1 LTMDVGNATSV
12 NQFILMGLTDVPWL
26 QKLLFVSFLL
36 FYEINIAGNLLIM
49 TLAIR
54 DTALHAPMYF
64 LLANL
69 SFLDIWFSSAAVP
82 KMLVGFLGDNIISIS
97 GCITQMHFFHF
108 LGCAEGVLLTTMG
121 YDRYVAICSPLRY
134 NSIMNRFFCIQL
146 VLASWLIGFFSAL
159 ILSIMSS
166 MLPFCNLN
174 KVQHFFC
181 DVKPVIKLACSNT
194 FINEIIV
201 AALSGLIS
209 ICAFSLTS
217 LSYFYIIVHLFKAR
231 SSQRSMKAF
240 STCSSHLTIVIL
252 FYGTAMCTYIGPS
265 TEDSI
270 QKDKYDKY
278 LALLYTVL
286 TPLLNPFIYT
296 LRNQDVKEAAKK
308 LIYQNHHF

>member
-1 LTMDVGNATSV
+1 MMDIGNASSV
-12 NQFILMGLTDVPWL
+12 NQFILMVLTDVPWL
-26 QKLLFVSFLL
+26 WKVLFVSFLFSYQL
-36 FYEINIAGNLLIM
+36 NIAGNLLII

-64 LLANL
+64 LLPF
-69 SFLDIWFSSAAVP
+69 SEYIWFSSVTVP

-108 LGCAEGVLLTTMG
+108 LGCAEGVLLTAMG

-134 NSIMNRFFCIQL
+134 NSIMNRLFCIQL
-146 VLASWLIGFFSAL
+146 VLISWLIGFFSSL
-159 ILSIMSS
+159 IHSIMSS
-166 MLPFCNLN
+166 MLPFCMFN

-194 FINEIIV
+194 FINEITV
-201 AALSGLIS
+201 AALSGFIS
-209 ICAFSLTS
+209 VCTFSLTF

-252 FYGTAMCTYIGPS
+252 FYGTAMCTYVGPS
-265 TEDSI
+265 SEDSI
-270 QKDKYDKY
+270 QKDKVAAV
-278 LALLYTVL
+278 LFTVI
-286 TPLLNPFIYT
+286 TPTLNPIIYA
-296 LRNQDVKEAAKK
+296 LRNKEVKKSIKK
-308 LIYQNHHF
+308 FFTFQS

>member
-1 LTMDVGNATSV
+1 MDIGNATSV

-26 QKLLFVSFLL
+26 QKVLFVSFLF
-36 FYEINIAGNLLIM
+36 FYQLNIAGNLLII

-69 SFLDIWFSSAAVP
+69 SFLDIWFSSVTVP
-82 KMLVGFLGDNIISIS
+82 KMLVGFLEDNIISVS
-97 GCITQMHFFHF
+97 GCIAQMHFFHF
-108 LGCAEGVLLTTMG
+108 LGCAEGVLLASMG

-134 NSIMNRFFCIQL
+134 CSIMNRLFCIQL
-146 VLASWLIGFFSAL
+146 VLASWLIGFFSSL
-159 ILSIMSS
+159 IHSIMSS
-166 MLPFCNLN
+166 MLPFCKFN

-194 FINEIIV
+194 FINEITV
-201 AALSGLIS
+201 AALSGFLS
-209 ICAFSLTS
+209 TCTFSLTF

-265 TEDSI
+265 SEDSI
-270 QKDKYDKY
+270 QKDKVAAV
-278 LALLYTVL
+278 LFTVI
-286 TPLLNPFIYT
+286 TPTLNPIIYA
-296 LRNQDVKEAAKK
+296 LRNKEVKKSIKK
-308 LIYQNHHF
+308 FFTFQS